1 MFRKLHIKLTFLFT
15 AVCVMIVLVMSGFY
29 LYMNYHSIYNNAFAV
44 FSNDNSAFC
53 TSFSEKRIVS
63 HDWLINYSY
72 SFYIYDNGKPL
83 QYTLNHTD
91 EHELELIEYAKE
103 KNSYDIQLVKNSP
116 ITRSST
122 YICEHGGEKY
132 FMGIIRIPF
141 ENGSTEIYT
150 LDILN
155 REKEQVKELYLL
167 FAVIILLSSAV
178 LYLFAYFF
186 TKRLLKPVKTAH
198 EQQSHFIAAASHEIR
213 NPVNTIMSALEA
225 MDKSDG
231 EKRREFANIARKE
244 GKRLTLLT
252 EDLLTLARS
261 ENGSLV
267 TDKMP
272 VELDTLILDCYEAF
286 IAPAQEKSITLNII
300 LPEESVPKTEVNSE
314 RIKQV
319 IAILLNNAISYT
331 PPNGKVDICYLLD
344 SQWHIISVKDSG
356 NGISDDDLA
365 HIFEYFYRADCAREN
380 NSHFGL
386 GLAIAKEITELH
398 HGKIIAENAEG
409 GGAVFTFKLPL

>member
-1 MFRKLHIKLTFLFT
+1 MFRKLHIRLTLLFT
-15 AVCVMIVLVMSGFY
+15 AVCVLIVLVMSGFY
-29 LYMNYHSIYNNAFAV
+29 LYLNYHSIYNNAFAV
-44 FSNDNSAFC
+44 FSNDTSAFC
-53 TSFSEKRIVS
+53 TSFSENRIIS
-63 HDWLINYSY
+63 HEWLINYRY
-72 SFYIYDNGKPL
+72 SFYIYDNDKPI
-83 QYTLNHTD
+83 QYTINHSD
-91 EHELELIEYAKE
+91 EHELELIEYAK
-103 KNSYDIQLVKNSP
+103 KDHAYDIQLVKNSP
-116 ITRSST
+116 MIQSRT
-122 YICEHGGEKY
+122 YICEHDGEK
-132 FMGIIRIPF
+132 FFIGVIRIPF
-141 ENGSTEIYT
+141 EKGSTEIYT
-150 LDILN
+150 IDILN
-155 REKEQVKELYLL
+155 SEKMQIHELYLH

-198 EQQSHFIAAASHEIR
+198 EQQAHFIAAASHEIR
-213 NPVNTIMSALEA
+213 NPVNTILSALEA

-231 EKRREFANIARKE
+231 EKRREFADIARKE

-272 VELDTLILDCYEAF
+272 AELDTLILDCYDAF
-286 IAPAQEKSITLNII
+286 IAPAQEKSITLNIV

-331 PPNGKVDICYLLD
+331 PPNGKVDICYSLD
-344 SQWHIISVKDSG
+344 SQWHIISVRDSG
-356 NGISDDDLA
+356 NGISDDDMV
-365 HIFEYFYRADCAREN
+365 HIFECFYRADRAREN

-398 HGKIIAENAEG
+398 HGKITAENAEG
-409 GGAVFTFKLPL
+409 GGAVFTLKLPL